1 MSLKFAVAGLLAL
14 AMTDVALAG
23 KQRVANTSVTDAAIT
38 EDAVTKRADSGGATT
53 QVRAPRSA
61 LHKVMRKRASSR

>member
-23 KQRVANTSVTDAAIT
+23 EQRVANTSGADAAIRD
-38 EDAVTKRADSGGATT
+38 DAVTKGADLVTSMT
-53 QVRAPRSA
+53 QVRAHGLLFTR
-61 LHKVMRKRASSR
+61 

>member
-23 KQRVANTSVTDAAIT
+23 EQRVANTSGAYAATT
-38 EDAVTKRADSGGATT
+38 EDAVTRRADSGGAMT
-53 QVRAPRSA
+53 VRAPRPA

>member
-14 AMTDVALAG
+14 AMTNVALAG
-23 KQRVANTSVTDAAIT
+23 EQRVANTSGA
-38 EDAVTKRADSGGATT
+38 DAVIKGAGSGGAMT
-53 QVRAPRSA
+53 QVRAPRPA

>member
-23 KQRVANTSVTDAAIT
+23 EQA
-38 EDAVTKRADSGGATT
+38 
-53 QVRAPRSA
+53 RSA
-61 LHKVMRKRASSR
+61 WQWSPWVSPWSSRRPRPAP

>member
-23 KQRVANTSVTDAAIT
+23 EQRVANTSGI
-38 EDAVTKRADSGGATT
+38 DAVTKGADSGAAMT
-53 QVRAPRSA
+53 QVRAPRTA
-61 LHKVMRKRASSR
+61 LHKVMSKRASSR